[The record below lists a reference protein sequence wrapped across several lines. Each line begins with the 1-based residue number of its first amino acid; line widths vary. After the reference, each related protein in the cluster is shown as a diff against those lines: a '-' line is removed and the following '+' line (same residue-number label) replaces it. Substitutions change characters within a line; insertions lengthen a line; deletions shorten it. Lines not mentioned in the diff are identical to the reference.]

1 MSRIA
6 STTLPDVIAAILTD
20 MDEVETFTQGEA
32 SVTLARKGTVQVF
45 LSPTTG
51 EAQWHEHDTEEAAR
65 ECFAN
70 NVTASREVEEFL
82 NNGGNPMVLAAA
94 RQLNISMEEAAKLV
108 EQVQG
113 NHMAQAMGAP
123 APAPAIGRAQVPPQ
137 GTVYVSGSV
146 SEPHTGMYL

>member
-32 SVTLARKGTVQVF
+32 SVTLARKGAVQVF

-51 EAQWHEHDTEEAAR
+51 EAQWHEHDTEEEAR
-65 ECFAN
+65 ECFAA
-70 NVTASREVEEFL
+70 NVAASREVEEFL

-123 APAPAIGRAQVPPQ
+123 APAIGRAQVPPQ
-137 GTVYVSGSV
+137 STVYVSGSV